1 MCVIIHQK
9 INHPW
14 PPAIGASRV
23 LTMTDANCMMRSHKN
38 LNLEAT
44 RCCKLG
50 KGFWLL
56 RKLVRTRMEEK
67 SSDRV
72 QASLWMITTFNLE

>member
-1 MCVIIHQK
+1 
-9 INHPW
+9 
-14 PPAIGASRV
+14 
-23 LTMTDANCMMRSHKN
+23 MMRSHKN